1 LAAPK
6 ESPPCTIMRL
16 SPDDTIAAAR
26 NAVAIYPGNHPPVQQ
41 FASLI
46 RGDESD
52 VIYPPLRIAALT
64 DKYWG
69 PTPRVLPVSFL
80 DTPDAATR
88 RLILEHMNAW
98 TKTACIR
105 FVESSDGRVRIA
117 REKSGY
123 WSYLGTD
130 ILMIPPGEATM
141 NLQGFTAKT
150 PLSEYKR
157 VVRHETG
164 HTLGFPHEHMRRDLV
179 ARIDREKA
187 IDYFHRTQYWSR
199 RDVEAQVLTPLDE
212 QTLMATPAD
221 QTSIM
226 CYQLPGSITTDGK
239 PIVGGLDIDASDYKF
254 AGSIY
259 PLPPK
264 SPRSVA
270 S

>member
-1 LAAPK
+1 
-6 ESPPCTIMRL
+6 MRL

-52 VIYPPLRIAALT
+52 MIYPPLRIAALT

-80 DTPDAATR
+80 DGPDAATR
-88 RLILEHMNAW
+88 RLIVEHMNAW

-117 REKSGY
+117 
-123 WSYLGTD
+123 
-130 ILMIPPGEATM
+130 
-141 NLQGFTAKT
+141 
-150 PLSEYKR
+150 
-157 VVRHETG
+157 
-164 HTLGFPHEHMRRDLV
+164 
-179 ARIDREKA
+179 REKA

-239 PIVGGLDIDASDYKF
+239 PIVGGLDIDASDYRF

-264 SPRSVA
+264 SPRSVTA
-270 S
+270 